1 MSDIS
6 DISDFMDFSP
16 TRQSKVAAC
25 EKLRD
30 TVHSISA
37 MHSSISEGAR
47 TPTKK
52 NSFLELYQMTS
63 YDLAKKKD
71 ELVSEL
77 KTLPPCTRDDCKE
90 HKIPRLLR
98 ILTLVNPLWIKLII
112 MSRRKNKIKSEKNRT
127 KESSEEFIFPKK
139 TARPVSPISTQDPI
153 ETKNN
158 FSDLEQ
164 DVEHPLPTNE
174 NVISETITPPTKP
187 PYPVMLKIK
196 DNFRDQMKLIINK
209 FPNLRNR
216 IVGDVVKMFSNDH
229 EERRSLIQ
237 FLKTDIDFEFYVIDV
252 KKISPL
258 KQ

>member
-1 MSDIS
+1 MS

-63 YDLAKKKD
+63 FDLAKKKD

-98 ILTLVNPLWIKLII
+98 ILTLVNPLWIKLIL
-112 MSRRKNKIKSEKNRT
+112 MSRRKKKNKKRKNRT

-187 PYPVMLKIK
+187 P
-196 DNFRDQMKLIINK
+196 
-209 FPNLRNR
+209 
-216 IVGDVVKMFSNDH
+216 
-229 EERRSLIQ
+229 
-237 FLKTDIDFEFYVIDV
+237 
-252 KKISPL
+252 PL
-258 KQ
+258 